1 MAQFN
6 TETGLLD
13 PKISSRYEVMYLAN
27 GVSGNVVTLS
37 NPLPVTLGSENIT
50 ITGNVNF
57 VDTVNVSSSAANPVH
72 VHLTEVGTYGNLTS
86 FVPIQGNVTAN
97 GTVNVGNLPLIQ
109 TVNGSVFIANT
120 TLSITGNVTANGT
133 INVGNFPS
141 SFDIGNLP
149 ATQTVNGSVF
159 LSNSSISVT
168 GNVTAN
174 GTVNVGNFP
183 ATQTVNGSV
192 NISNATIAVT
202 QSGTWNVT
210 AVATTVNNAPWMVQ
224 VSRGLIPGVIPIN
237 LFAFNGSITTAF
249 IPVWENATT
258 YSFPASAVNMT
269 VVSTSASDD
278 TNCKV
283 AISGLNSVW
292 APITEVVTLN
302 GTNAVTTSNEFLRI
316 NSMALT
322 QPGTNQ
328 LGNVGTITAN
338 HTNVIYG
345 QINPTI
351 SRSQVSW
358 YSVPAGKTLYV
369 SRVNAFSGD
378 AAGASK
384 YTETRVD
391 VKNNVTGVNYILVQL
406 GWTNYYEVVRDNY
419 QPYTEKTDVR
429 WEARMSQGT
438 YSCSFVVQGI
448 LIDN

>member
-1 MAQFN
+1 MAQYN
-6 TETGLLD
+6 IETTSLD
-13 PKISSRYEVMYLAN
+13 PKISSRYEVIYLAN
-27 GVSGNVVTLS
+27 GAAGNLVTTS

-109 TVNGSVFIANT
+109 TVNGSVF
-120 TLSITGNVTANGT
+120 
-133 INVGNFPS
+133 
-141 SFDIGNLP
+141 
-149 ATQTVNGSVF
+149 

-210 AVATTVNNAPWMVQ
+210 SVATTVNNAPWMVQ
-224 VSRGLIPGVIPIN
+224 VSRGLIPGVIPIS
-237 LFAFNGSITTAF
+237 LFAYNNSITTAF

-258 YSFPASAVNMT
+258 YSFPGSAVNMT

-302 GTNAVTTSNEFLRI
+302 GTNAVTTSNQFLRI
-316 NSMALT
+316 NNMALT

-338 HTNVIYG
+338 HTNVIYR

-378 AAGASK
+378 TAGASK

-419 QPYTEKTDVR
+419 QPYTEKSDVR

-438 YSCSFVVQGI
+438 YSCSFVIQGI